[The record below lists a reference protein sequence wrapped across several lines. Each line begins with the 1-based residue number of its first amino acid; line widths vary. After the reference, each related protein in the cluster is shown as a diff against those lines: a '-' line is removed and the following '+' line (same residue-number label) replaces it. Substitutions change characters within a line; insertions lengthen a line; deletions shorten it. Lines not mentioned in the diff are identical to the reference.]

1 MFIGSLGSMLCS
13 LDPPLALVSRAR
25 DAGGM
30 KRGEGRESSN
40 RIERMIHDH
49 ISSMF
54 TLSLNFLFVK

>member
-30 KRGEGRESSN
+30 KRGEEKVERAL
-40 RIERMIHDH
+40 IE
-49 ISSMF
+49 
-54 TLSLNFLFVK
+54 